1 MLSDLGRETQVPS
14 ATSKLRIFIMIFEQA
29 INIKLYELM
38 ILSAIPFLMDRMVRA
53 VFSKKQRKSD
63 AELKVAAPIEKFGP
77 LPQNAISS
85 NSSLALSPSS
95 PPQAAPQ
102 IFDQIALV
110 NAQKKPVVSM
120 SLMSVA
126 ELKAAGKKLRAI
138 DANSISSRHL
148 TPIIGALP
156 ALGFTTALGNGNLMR
171 VIVDGPLHPGKI
183 EGTLSPVVRNSN
195 GSIKSWAALKDPAA
209 LKQAANIAMAWQI
222 ASVIVAQKHLADIDR
237 KLQTIEKGVDEI
249 RNFLDTQRTSVITGT
264 LSYLKQAHSAVTH
277 GDFNPLFREKME
289 SFEVDL
295 LRVQNHLISELQSKV
310 SDASKIEKKSFLK
323 LSNKDLITDIEST
336 QSALRNTLATWLLC
350 VQTRA
355 ACWQVLSAFPGEMH
369 LKKLRQS
376 DIVDSI
382 SQVLIDDG
390 LLKEIKNAIRE
401 AVMKIDG
408 KFNKTELARQRQ
420 SFEKEIAD
428 CLDDFSVKA
437 IDMQEKVHQLGDS
450 LLSYDAQPLQL
461 VVRMKKDRE
470 LEFAEIC

>member
-1 MLSDLGRETQVPS
+1 M
-14 ATSKLRIFIMIFEQA
+14 FFEQA

-38 ILSAIPFLMDRMVRA
+38 LLSAIPFLIDRMLRV
-53 VFSKKQRKSD
+53 VFFSKQRRKKLEENITEQALGNQVS
-63 AELKVAAPIEKFGP
+63 LNILSSTGSSAP
-77 LPQNAISS
+77 STV
-85 NSSLALSPSS
+85 S
-95 PPQAAPQ
+95 PPKVVPQ
-102 IFDQIALV
+102 VFDQIALID
-110 NAQKKPVVSM
+110 AQKKPVVSL
-120 SLMSVA
+120 SLMSITD
-126 ELKAAGKKLRAI
+126 LKAAGKKLRPI

-156 ALGFTTALGNGNLMR
+156 ALGFANALKNGNLMR

-195 GSIKSWAALKDPAA
+195 GSIKSWAVLKDPSA

-277 GDFNPLFREKME
+277 GDLNPLFREKME

-310 SDASKIEKKSFLK
+310 SDASKIEKKSFLG
-323 LSNKDLITDIEST
+323 LSNKDLIADIEST

-376 DIVDSI
+376 DIADSI

-390 LLKEIKNAIRE
+390 LLKEIRSTIRE

-408 KFNKTELARQRQ
+408 KFNKAELTKQRE
-420 SFEKEIAD
+420 SFEKEIVD
-428 CLDDFSVKA
+428 CLEDFSGRA
-437 IDMQEKVHQLGDS
+437 IDMQEKVYQLGDA
-450 LLSYDAQPLQL
+450 LLAYDAQPLQL
-461 VVRMKKDRE
+461 VVRIKKDRE
-470 LEFAEIC
+470 FEFAEIC